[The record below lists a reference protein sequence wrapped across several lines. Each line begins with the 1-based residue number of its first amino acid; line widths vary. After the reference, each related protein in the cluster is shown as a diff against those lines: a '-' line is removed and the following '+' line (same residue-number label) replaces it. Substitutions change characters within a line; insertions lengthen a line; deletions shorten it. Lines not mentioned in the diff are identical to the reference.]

1 MPNLPP
7 LKPIDLNSL
16 SRADLEAMDAAGE
29 QINDCYRLLKKG
41 SINIVGECLKD
52 QGTFFQMEHY
62 PQGDVYDSETFAQY
76 YYHNHREDMDEHGHF
91 HTFMRAG
98 GINAGTK
105 PVPYD
110 GEVKWELGKDAVSHV
125 ICISMDKAGFPIGL
139 FATNRWVT
147 GETWY
152 KSEDVVTMLD
162 NWVIDHAFPNLSVNL
177 WITGMM
183 RLFRPQIVEL
193 LHHRDQVVQSWADEN
208 TDNDVFEDRKLEVT
222 GEMPIS
228 VEKQHEL
235 VKTALS
241 KMH

>member
-76 YYHNHREDMDEHGHF
+76 YYHNHREVMDEHGHF

-98 GINAGTK
+98 GG
-105 PVPYD
+105 VP
-110 GEVKWELGKDAVSHV
+110 
-125 ICISMDKAGFPIGL
+125 
-139 FATNRWVT
+139 
-147 GETWY
+147 
-152 KSEDVVTMLD
+152 
-162 NWVIDHAFPNLSVNL
+162 
-177 WITGMM
+177 
-183 RLFRPQIVEL
+183 
-193 LHHRDQVVQSWADEN
+193 
-208 TDNDVFEDRKLEVT
+208 
-222 GEMPIS
+222 
-228 VEKQHEL
+228 
-235 VKTALS
+235 
-241 KMH
+241 